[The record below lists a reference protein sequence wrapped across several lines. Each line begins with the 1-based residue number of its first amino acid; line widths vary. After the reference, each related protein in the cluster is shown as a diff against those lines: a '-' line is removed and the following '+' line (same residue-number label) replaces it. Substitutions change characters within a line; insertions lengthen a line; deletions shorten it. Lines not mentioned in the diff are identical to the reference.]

1 MLDSIHNATH
11 ENLLLGE
18 GVLLAGFDLDSM
30 MQADDPSSALA
41 AFMEDKAHLLGATQ
55 EGCVFRCGP
64 RLLDTTRGH
73 RTPAEGETL
82 NGPWQATLS
91 GTLLEITPANAAML
105 LNLPLPAG
113 ADGLTVL
120 TPEASPFAGST
131 EKICWVGTS
140 GSGMLAIELTAP
152 VSTGGMTLRAT
163 PRGLGEMAFTLT
175 ARKQSPADTAL
186 PFRIAWLKGGAA

>member
-1 MLDSIHNATH
+1 MLDSIHSTTH

-18 GVLLAGFDLDSM
+18 GVLLTGLDLDSM

-41 AFMEDKAHLLGATQ
+41 TFMENKAHLLGATK
-55 EGCVFRCGP
+55 EGCVFRCSP
-64 RLLDTTRGH
+64 RLLDLTRGH
-73 RTPAEGETL
+73 RTPADGETL
-82 NGPWQATLS
+82 NGPWQASLS
-91 GTLLEITPANAAML
+91 GTLLEISPANAAML
-105 LNLPLPAG
+105 LNQSIPSA
-113 ADGLTVL
+113 ADRHAILV
-120 TPEASPFAGST
+120 PEASPLARSM
-131 EKICWVGTS
+131 ESICWIGSS

-186 PFRIAWLKGGAA
+186 PFRIAWLKGGTA